1 MKVFLTGSTGLI
13 GIHIANRLLASGREL
28 RVLVRDKDKLRQ
40 CLQPF
45 DIDIDQID
53 VVTGDI
59 NDRQMLKQHMSGC
72 DAAIHAA
79 GLFSDKLQDEALLRK
94 TNVEG
99 TENFLACATELGID
113 PVIYISS
120 ILALFPPKGDMQRA
134 DDEVVTPRGMYAKT
148 KAEAEQIARDYRQQ
162 GAPIITVYP
171 AAVHGAH
178 DPTFSLGPKN
188 IADFLKSGTVLV
200 TQGGLAYTDVRDIAA
215 LVDCA
220 LEFKGEARGFM
231 YGGPFLTHMELH
243 ALLTKITGRTLKAAK
258 VPGLILRAVG
268 RLFDTITALGG
279 RPFRL
284 TVEAADVL
292 TRSVPCEDQPTI
304 DALKFTPTSAEDS
317 FRDLLL
323 WMYQSGRLKREQVG
337 AIADLVD

>member
-1 MKVFLTGSTGLI
+1 M
-13 GIHIANRLLASGREL
+13 
-28 RVLVRDKDKLRQ
+28 LVRDKDKLLK

-45 DIDIDQID
+45 DIDASQID
-53 VVTGDI
+53 IVIGDI
-59 NDRQMLKQHMSGC
+59 NDRLALKRAMDGC

-79 GLFSDKLQDEALLRK
+79 GLFSDKLQDEALLRR

-99 TENFLACATELGID
+99 TDNFLACATELGID
-113 PVIYISS
+113 LIIYISS

-148 KAEAEQIARDYRQQ
+148 KAEAEQLARDYRKQ

-171 AAVHGAH
+171 AAVHGPH

-188 IADFLKSGTVLV
+188 IADFLKGGNVLV
-200 TQGGLAYTDVRDIAA
+200 TQCGLAYTDVRDIAA
-215 LVDCA
+215 LVDAA
-220 LEFKGEARGFM
+220 LELKGEGRGFM
-231 YGGPFLTHMELH
+231 YGGPFLTHVELH
-243 ALLTKITGRTLKAAK
+243 ELLTKLTGRTLKAAR
-258 VPGLILRAVG
+258 VPGLMLRVMG
-268 RLFDTITALGG
+268 RLFDTITSLGG

-292 TRSVPCEDQPTI
+292 TRSVPCDDQPTI
-304 DALKFTPTSAEDS
+304 DVLQFAPTSAEDS
-317 FRDLLL
+317 FRDLLV